1 MNATDFVNI
10 IERVMRLGE
19 LNGGHTVNA
28 VFGVDDAIYIGIM
41 LVLMVVSTALQILL
55 APKPPSAKAATLEDF
70 SVPTA
75 EQDRPIPVIFGTVWI
90 TGPNVVWYGDLRT
103 EGIPAP
109 GGKK

>member
-1 MNATDFVNI
+1 MDILDRLIMALNTLSH
-10 IERVMRLGE
+10 LGE
-19 LNGGHTVNA
+19 LYQGHYVGADGGASLV
-28 VFGVDDAIYIGIM
+28 VM
-41 LVLMVVSTALQILL
+41 LILMIVSTALQLLL

-70 SVPTA
+70 DVPTA

>member
-1 MNATDFVNI
+1 
-10 IERVMRLGE
+10 
-19 LNGGHTVNA
+19 
-28 VFGVDDAIYIGIM
+28 
-41 LVLMVVSTALQILL
+41 
-55 APKPPSAKAATLEDF
+55 
-70 SVPTA
+70 VPTA